1 MNCILNDIAT
11 SDLIFYFSDYVFSLL
26 LLPCEQRFLYCMAF
40 SVYEVICVACVSRS
54 WFVLIRP
61 VTNLSLLHSRFYC
74 RHATLLPSGE
84 ERWVTTLKMA
94 V

>member
-11 SDLIFYFSDYVFSLL
+11 CNLIFCFSDYVFTLL
-26 LLPCEQRFLYCMAF
+26 LLPCEQRLLSCMPF

-61 VTNLSLLHSRFYC
+61 VRNPSSKPLGISVE
-74 RHATLLPSGE
+74 HALD
-84 ERWVTTLKMA
+84 
-94 V
+94 

>member
-11 SDLIFYFSDYVFSLL
+11 CNLIFYFSDHVFTLL
-26 LLPCEQRFLYCMAF
+26 LLPCEQRFLSCMAF

-61 VTNLSLLHSRFYC
+61 VRNLSSKPLGISVE
-74 RHATLLPSGE
+74 HALD
-84 ERWVTTLKMA
+84 
-94 V
+94 